1 MIWYLDRYSTSDMN
15 AAQSRNMFVI
25 FHWCKRKSVPGG
37 APWGVQV
44 GQRGRHVRWG
54 GCQQLGLRA
63 ALRPHPQQALVLLQG
78 SSMGVQAQAGGEGG
92 EGGGTCP
99 GKGCHGFDY
108 ADAYA
113 DGFIHLHLN
122 RRVKADLADTN
133 AGSAIRGLRKITLL
147 SSRGLCACE
156 HIYAHAHAHRAVHT
170 NSRTHTH
177 TQPYTLTHTQKRTM
191 VGKAAAAERGL
202 LQAAAW
208 AFGSSIWG
216 MRVHVPDSLKH
227 HPAELSQG

>member
-1 MIWYLDRYSTSDMN
+1 MN

-113 DGFIHLHLN
+113 DAYADGFIHLHLN
-122 RRVKADLADTN
+122 RRVKADPADTN
-133 AGSAIRGLRKITLL
+133 AGSAIRGLRKMTLL
-147 SSRGLCACE
+147 SSRSSGSA
-156 HIYAHAHAHRAVHT
+156 RVST
-170 NSRTHTH
+170 STHTH
-177 TQPYTLTHTQKRTM
+177 THIEPYIQTHAHTHSHTHSHTHKN
-191 VGKAAAAERGL
+191 AP
-202 LQAAAW
+202 W
-208 AFGSSIWG
+208 
-216 MRVHVPDSLKH
+216 
-227 HPAELSQG
+227 